1 MNVAQAV
8 DHMRPSIVQVAFLA
22 VGLSREFLQQVGHPF
37 VHTCLG
43 TAFLV
48 NSDGYAV
55 TARHVV
61 ESGRRLAGRFAG
73 QILAGPS
80 GMVAGL
86 ALPNTESMRGNFKDV
101 GFDLVDEDAAH
112 DLALLKLSPNPF
124 SGEVRSGF
132 VTNGQEVPFLLGTA
146 TLNPSR
152 PRDGDAVGVSGY
164 PLRQTVLVTNAGWM
178 ATSWSF
184 EIAEAAVPGAPQ
196 LFRTPD
202 IADTFL
208 ADLEANPGNSG
219 GPVYLIESAS
229 VIGVCVGSMP
239 SPVWDQD
246 GNPARTDTQE
256 LFYSSGLTV
265 VVPVRYVIDLLS
277 KYGLS
282 WSESTKSSGRE

>member
-1 MNVAQAV
+1 MQI
-8 DHMRPSIVQVAFLA
+8 SFLA
-22 VGLSREFLQQVGHPF
+22 IGLSPGVHNQPWRPF
-37 VHTCLG
+37 VRTPLG
-43 TAFLV
+43 TGFLV
-48 NSDGYAV
+48 NSDGFVV

-61 ESGRRLAGRFAG
+61 QCGHRLAEQIEAAQAG
-73 QILAGPS
+73 ML
-80 GMVAGL
+80 VGL
-86 ALPNTESMRGNFKDV
+86 AMPNTENMRGNFTGV
-101 GFDLVDEDAAH
+101 GFHLVDEDARH
-112 DLALLKLSPNPF
+112 DLALLKLEANPF
-124 SGEVRSGF
+124 RGEVRSGF
-132 VTNGQEVPFLLGTA
+132 VTNGEEMPFLLGTA
-146 TLNPSR
+146 TLDSSR

-164 PLRQTVLVTNAGWM
+164 PLDQPVLVTNAGWM

-184 EIAEAAVPGAPQ
+184 EIAEAPVPGAPQ
-196 LFRTPD
+196 LLPTPY

-282 WSESTKSSGRE
+282 WSEPTNSSGRE